1 MLFLLN
7 DRILKI
13 AGGIELLDKA
23 GVPHQLIN
31 KSGLGDII
39 LALQNAFVLDPNF
52 HINQPEKAAA
62 LAWILN
68 SKSKA
73 NAAVFIATTPK
84 VKSPSQIGYRL
95 ANTDLT
101 ILGAFHSLQEQG
113 RLSSNMINDV
123 IWSKIPG

>member
-1 MLFLLN
+1 LLN

-23 GVPHQLIN
+23 GIPHQMVN
-31 KSGLGDII
+31 KAGLSDII
-39 LALQNAFVLDPNF
+39 LALQNEYVLDSNF

-62 LAWILN
+62 LVWVLN

-73 NAAVFIATTPK
+73 NTAVFVPTSTK

-101 ILGAFHSLQEQG
+101 ILGAFNSLQEQG
-113 RLSSNMINDV
+113 RLNGNMINDV
-123 IWSKIPG
+123 IWSKIPA

>member
-1 MLFLLN
+1 M
-7 DRILKI
+7 
-13 AGGIELLDKA
+13 
-23 GVPHQLIN
+23 PHQLIN

-73 NAAVFIATTPK
+73 NAAVFVPTTAK
-84 VKSPSQIGYRL
+84 VKSPAQIGYRL

-101 ILGAFHSLQEQG
+101 ILGAFNSLQEQG